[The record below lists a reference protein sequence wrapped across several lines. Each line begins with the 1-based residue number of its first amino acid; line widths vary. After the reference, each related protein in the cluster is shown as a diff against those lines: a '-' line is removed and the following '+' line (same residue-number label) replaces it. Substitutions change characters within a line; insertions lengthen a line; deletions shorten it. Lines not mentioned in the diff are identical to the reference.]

1 MVDREVS
8 LPFSYKERASVQL
21 HGVESAVS
29 LRPSAPSGVAST
41 VAVPL
46 PKDMP
51 LWGKSCL
58 VDELGGE
65 LKLWP
70 SWPNME
76 QLWWATLTLEFPQE
90 AGQA

>member
-8 LPFSYKERASVQL
+8 LSFSYKERTSVQL
-21 HGVESAVS
+21 HGAESAVS

-41 VAVPL
+41 IDVPL
-46 PKDMP
+46 PKVMP
-51 LWGKSCL
+51 LWGKSHL

-70 SWPNME
+70 FWPNME
-76 QLWWATLTLEFPQE
+76 QLWSATLTLEFPQQT
-90 AGQA
+90 GQA